1 MFSLK
6 KRGRATNRIIFAL
19 GLTSV
24 FTHVA
29 FANDQQYDSLIYQAR
44 SGNTQ
49 PALNYFDRAK
59 DLNNE
64 KIADWMQIASW
75 SHNDALVINLYDRY
89 KMNTLPL
96 RAYQAVATAY
106 RNEKRFSESA
116 QIWKFLCEKDSANVV
131 YQEGYVQTLAES
143 GEHSLAIKKMDS
155 LVKQHP
161 DTRHYLMAAY
171 VYRLAGRHEEE
182 LFMTTLAMN
191 NQSAKNEDAALY
203 RRALKDNQL
212 ASVALNNSI
221 TNADP
226 EARADYAAELV
237 RLAFI
242 PSRSEKERYQ
252 IADRA
257 LAAYEAMLNEW
268 QNKKGFEP
276 YYKRAAIDRLGAL
289 LARDKHQDVIS
300 KKTALEHEGIT
311 LPEYARYWVASAYL
325 HEKKPKEASAIL
337 KEIFYKD
344 GNVKEDI
351 SESQKSDMFYSYL
364 ENGDFRSA
372 YLLTDN
378 ILENTPAHRYMP
390 GSPTPLANEPWLQG
404 QLFLVELYKYNNDL
418 QTADR
423 ILSKL
428 SQKALG
434 NQGLKVDYASL
445 LMARG
450 MPRKAEEELK
460 KAELLEP
467 TNINLEIE
475 QSYVALELKEWDDA
489 QALLDDVIKRAPENT
504 AVKNLKRAHDS
515 HHSAELR
522 VAATKNLDS
531 NSPDSGKH
539 DSSFDAVLYSP
550 PVAQNW
556 RAFVGF
562 GQIDSHFPEGDGK
575 FNDWLTG
582 LEWRSRDI
590 WMEGEMSSRKIDH
603 GYKPGARFSARYD
616 IDDHFSIGASVE
628 RISGKTPSRALKHG
642 ITANSGEVS
651 VNWRKNES
659 TNGNFSYSFSDF
671 SDGNKRSEFSLGAAK
686 TVWANHSTQVDL
698 TVEMYYG
705 QNKHLDTPYYNPQ
718 KIIDV
723 LPAIEVSNT
732 LYENYS
738 TNLTQQVTAG
748 VGNRWEKQYG
758 SGAMT
763 QLSYGQRFSW
773 DDKHSI
779 GANVSWTKRPYD
791 GKREHNLAIG
801 LDMTVRF

>member
-1 MFSLK
+1 MFFLK
-6 KRGRATNRIIFAL
+6 KRGRATSRIVFAL
-19 GLTSV
+19 GLSSV
-24 FTHVA
+24 FTNVA
-29 FANDQQYDSLIYQAR
+29 FANDQHYDSLIHQAR
-44 SGNTQ
+44 SGNVQ
-49 PALNYFDRAK
+49 PALRYFDSAN

-89 KMNTLPL
+89 KMNTLPF

-116 QIWKFLCEKDSANVV
+116 QIWKFLTEKDAANVV

-143 GEHSLAIKKMDS
+143 GDHRLAIKKMDS
-155 LVKQHP
+155 LLKQHP
-161 DTRHYLMAAY
+161 DNRHYLMAAY

-191 NQSAKNEDAALY
+191 TRSAKKEDAGLY
-203 RRALKDNQL
+203 HRALKDNQL
-212 ASVALNNSI
+212 ASVALNDNTSGS
-221 TNADP
+221 DP

-237 RLAFI
+237 RLAFT
-242 PSRSEKERYQ
+242 PSRSEQERYE

-257 LAAYEAMLNEW
+257 LAAYESMLNEW

-276 YYKRAAIDRLGAL
+276 YYKRAAVDQLGAL

-300 KKTALEHEGIT
+300 KKTRLEREGIM
-311 LPEYARYWVASAYL
+311 LPEYAQYWVASAYL
-325 HEKKPKEASAIL
+325 HEKKPQDASALL

-344 GNVKEDI
+344 GNVKRDL

-364 ENGDFRSA
+364 EKGDFRSA

-378 ILENTPAHRYMP
+378 ILKNTPAHRYMP
-390 GSPTPLANEPWLQG
+390 GSPTPLANEQWLQG

-423 ILSKL
+423 MLSKL
-428 SQKALG
+428 SQQAPG

-450 MPRKAEEELK
+450 MLRQAEEELK

-475 QSYVALELKEWDDA
+475 QSYVALELQEWDDA
-489 QALLDDVIKRAPENT
+489 EALLDDVLKRAPQNP
-504 AVKNLKRAHDS
+504 AVKNLKRAHDI

-522 VAATKNLDS
+522 VAGTKNLDS

-539 DSSFDAVLYSP
+539 DSSFEAVLYSP
-550 PVAQNW
+550 PVVQNW

-562 GQIDSHFPEGDGK
+562 GLIDSHFPEGDGK
-575 FNDWLTG
+575 FNDGLTG
-582 LEWRSRDI
+582 LEWRSRDL
-590 WMEGEMSSRKIDH
+590 WMEGEVSSRKIEH
-603 GYKPGARFSARYD
+603 GRKTGARFSARYD
-616 IDDHFSIGASVE
+616 IDDHFSIGTNVE

-642 ITANSGEVS
+642 ITANSGEVL
-651 VNWRKNES
+651 VNWHKNEGANAS
-659 TNGNFSYSFSDF
+659 FSYSFADF
-671 SDGNKRSEFSLGAAK
+671 SDGNKRSEFSLGGAK
-686 TVWANHSTQVDL
+686 KIWANHSTQVNV
-698 TVEMYYG
+698 TMEMYYG
-705 QNKHLDTPYYNPQ
+705 QNKRLDTPYYNPQ

-738 TNLTQQVTAG
+738 TNLTQQVSAG

-758 SGAMT
+758 NGAMT